1 MIFIMKSLQCNYSMS
16 YLTIK
21 DKSEQIIMKLKI
33 FIFLL
38 FIALCRGELTELRK
52 LELRP
57 SFSYLTFTSPLSA
70 SSSNV
75 VIDQTKMFILAKECK
90 FGCYLSS

>member
-1 MIFIMKSLQCNYSMS
+1 MK
-16 YLTIK
+16 
-21 DKSEQIIMKLKI
+21 
-33 FIFLL
+33 FIFFL
-38 FIALCRGELTELRK
+38 FFLFTALCTDNVRK